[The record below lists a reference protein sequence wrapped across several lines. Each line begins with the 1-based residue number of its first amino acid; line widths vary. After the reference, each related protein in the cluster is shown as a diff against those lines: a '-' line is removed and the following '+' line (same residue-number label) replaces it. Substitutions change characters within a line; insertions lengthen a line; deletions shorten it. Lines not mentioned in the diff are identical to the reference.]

1 MVSLPPKN
9 IGFQWA
15 SQKLSLGFLDDDH
28 TCKLPSEYA
37 KNVLGICHTSR
48 NWGLVIPINSGK
60 YCFSFLFF
68 SFWLSGTLTGHTWAL
83 FTLSHMFLILTF
95 MSPDTGI
102 PTCDVSWVTP
112 SSLPPGSFVS
122 SVRPICFLI
131 YTLCF
136 QPQRVCFSL
145 IKGLLNQFTSS
156 PSRFFNNLSFFSCN
170 FSTLF

>member
-15 SQKLSLGFLDDDH
+15 SQLCLGFLDDDH
-28 TCKLPSEYA
+28 TCKLPSEHA

-68 SFWLSGTLTGHTWAL
+68 SFWLSGTLTRHTWAL

-112 SSLPPGSFVS
+112 SSLPPGPFVS
-122 SVRPICFLI
+122 SAASNLLFNLHTV
-131 YTLCF
+131 
-136 QPQRVCFSL
+136 FSTS
-145 IKGLLNQFTSS
+145 KTVFFTSK
-156 PSRFFNNLSFFSCN
+156 RFIKSIYKF
-170 FSTLF
+170 T